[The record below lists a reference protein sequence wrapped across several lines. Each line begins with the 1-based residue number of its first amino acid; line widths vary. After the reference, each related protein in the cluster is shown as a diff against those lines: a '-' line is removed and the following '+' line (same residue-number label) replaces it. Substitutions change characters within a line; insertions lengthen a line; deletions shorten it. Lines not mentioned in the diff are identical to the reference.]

1 MDINNRSINN
11 FEGKNNSNCTND
23 ILVHVS
29 IKSKII
35 SHTYKEQS
43 QFATQKFGIPQRDG
57 GSVNH
62 PENTVVWHLT
72 SDSGVMALALNSSNM

>member
-1 MDINNRSINN
+1 MDINNRSINS

-35 SHTYKEQS
+35 SHKYKEQS
-43 QFATQKFGIPQRDG
+43 QFATQKFGIPVIVMQIIK
-57 GSVNH
+57 
-62 PENTVVWHLT
+62 LT
-72 SDSGVMALALNSSNM
+72 SRALFTLF